1 MTGPVPGSMGVEA
14 DQHSAGMGGSGS
26 PASTGPG
33 EFRAHWPLVMAASA
47 GFGFSAMVSV
57 TTGLFMEPLGREFG
71 WGRALQASGASIT
84 AILTFVMSPFFG
96 MLIDRWG
103 TRWMA
108 LVGIVFAS
116 LVICSFSLANGSPI
130 QWMALWAVYAFAGVM
145 IKSTVWTAA
154 ISSVFTQGRGL
165 ALGLTLSGTAVAQI
179 IFPPLTDWLI
189 NSYGWRGAW
198 IGLGLGGGLFTFAI
212 CLFFFFDGYALAKT
226 RRKLAGSN
234 SSGQLLDAPGLSIAQ
249 AWRDTAL
256 WRIGL
261 STFIMMVV
269 TIALNVHQF
278 EILRATGLTR
288 TAAAYYSSIAGVAGI
303 AGKLITGALLDRYHV
318 RWVGGITLGMTTIAF
333 ALLLLPN
340 LSPAIIVIAMV
351 VNGYSAGT
359 KLQVASYLTSAY
371 GGLRHFGAI
380 FGVMASLI
388 AAGSGLGPVAAGLI
402 FDSYGSYDP
411 FLVIG
416 IVASIVSSGLVI
428 SLGPYPDWASSTD
441 ASEKR
446 A

>member
-1 MTGPVPGSMGVEA
+1 MTIAERVNIS
-14 DQHSAGMGGSGS
+14 
-26 PASTGPG
+26 PG
-33 EFRAHWPLVMAASA
+33 EFRKHWPVVMAASA

-57 TTGLFMEPLGREFG
+57 TTGLFMEPLGNEFG

-84 AILTFVMSPFFG
+84 AVLTFAMSPFFG

-116 LVICSFSLANGSPI
+116 LVICSFSLANGSPV
-130 QWMALWAVYAFAGVM
+130 QWMMLWAVYAFAGVM

-154 ISSVFTQGRGL
+154 ISSVFKEGRGM

-189 NSYGWRGAW
+189 NTYGWRGAW
-198 IGLGLGGGLFTFAI
+198 IGLGLGGGAFTFVI
-212 CLFFFFDGYALAKT
+212 CLFFFIDGYAIARSKQAMTGEKAK
-226 RRKLAGSN
+226 GP
-234 SSGQLLDAPGLSIAQ
+234 LLDVPGLSIAQ

-278 EILRATGLTR
+278 EILRATGITR
-288 TAAAYYSSIAGVAGI
+288 TAAAYYSSIAGFAGI

-318 RWVGGITLGMTTIAF
+318 RWVGGLTLGMTTVAF

-340 LSPAIIVIAMV
+340 LSPPIIVAAMV

-371 GGLRHFGAI
+371 GGLRNFGAM

-416 IVASIVSSGLVI
+416 IVASIVSSGLII
-428 SLGPYPDWASSTD
+428 SLGAYPVWGSSTD
-441 ASEKR
+441 ISEKST
-446 A
+446 